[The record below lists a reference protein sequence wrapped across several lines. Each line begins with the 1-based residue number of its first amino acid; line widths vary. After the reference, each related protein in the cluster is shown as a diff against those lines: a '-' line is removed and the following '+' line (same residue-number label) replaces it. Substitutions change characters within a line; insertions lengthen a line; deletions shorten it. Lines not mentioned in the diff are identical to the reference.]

1 MEKEDFRAIFLT
13 RYRAFYQAL
22 EQLLPDER
30 ALNFLGDFAWLRRVR
45 REMLTHYAEEED
57 TSLDSCSEK
66 VRQLINQ
73 HVKAEEV
80 SVLLAPVSILSD
92 QFSAEVAKLDSARA
106 KASRMEHALNRTITF
121 KVNEDPVFYE
131 SLQDRLER
139 IIRERRQERVDDV
152 KEFQMLLTLR
162 EDLRKGQ
169 RQTAQSLGLGEDA
182 YAVYGLLQQHFPV
195 DKDKAVNG
203 KLTDLAESI
212 FETLQREAVI
222 DWTNKEDTQREMR
235 RKIKRELRLADCPSA
250 KIEELTTAIMD
261 LARVRLAK

>member
-1 MEKEDFRAIFLT
+1 MSLYFRCTNNCLANTRRRSEVFALFPDGLTRDQIEPWILALEKEDFRAIFLT

-45 REMLTHYAEEED
+45 REMLTHYAEEEN
-57 TSLDSCSEK
+57 TSLDGCSEK

-106 KASRMEHALNRTITF
+106 KASRMEHALSRTITF

-139 IIRERRQERVDDV
+139 IIRER
-152 KEFQMLLTLR
+152 
-162 EDLRKGQ
+162 
-169 RQTAQSLGLGEDA
+169 
-182 YAVYGLLQQHFPV
+182 
-195 DKDKAVNG
+195 
-203 KLTDLAESI
+203 
-212 FETLQREAVI
+212 
-222 DWTNKEDTQREMR
+222 
-235 RKIKRELRLADCPSA
+235 
-250 KIEELTTAIMD
+250 
-261 LARVRLAK
+261 